1 MPFRC
6 LMGAVSI
13 GALLSAFPASAQ
25 EAPQDDQD
33 RVLSEVQVTSTRL
46 RGTAVSDIE
55 PEQTLTTADIEAYGV
70 SSIEELI
77 AELGPELASS
87 RGRGGGDH
95 VFLVDGVRIAS
106 FREIRSYPPE
116 AIERMDVLPEEAA
129 LQYGYG
135 ANQRVIN
142 IVLKPDFSAW
152 TFSLEFGGPV
162 EGAGQRGEFDVDY
175 LGIADGQRSSVDG
188 EIEID
193 NAILESD
200 RGLGDP
206 LAGAN
211 SLRDESQSLEIGG
224 STHRGIFGNVGM
236 TLSGD
241 IEISEGE
248 ELLGFSEQDFL
259 LPAASPFSTTGA
271 DESFTRYI
279 GVPGVLTQTSDST
292 DANINLTLTRDVGD
306 WFVTSTTS
314 LGHNTSTTE
323 TDRAPDV
330 TGFQAALNALDPTV
344 APTADLSPFISL
356 SEERTERTTDTF
368 STNLLA
374 NGDLWE
380 ITGGWV
386 GAGLSVDLSHASRS
400 SETDFNGTRTRSSLD
415 RQIAKVQGSFDFPLI
430 VSDMDIPGFESLV
443 ANATVNASNYSDF
456 GTLFGFDGT
465 LSWSPVEDI
474 RILTSYTLEEGA
486 PSMSQLGDT
495 LSVTPNVEIFDFVQG
510 EAVLATR
517 ISGGNDQLIAD
528 TRQVWKASVEWEPL
542 DETDLDL
549 RLTYTDSRIDDPIGA
564 FPSVDAA
571 VEAAFPNRFV
581 RDANGDLLSV
591 DLRPV
596 NYVEETRRDIRW
608 QLTFRDSFAEPETPQ
623 RGGRGE
629 GRSPA
634 SGGNASGA
642 PQTAPPSSSNGA
654 ERPAGGPPPAASG
667 DTRPQSGG
675 GTPPASGSGNARPGG
690 GPPPSARGGGRPR
703 GGMMGRRGPPA
714 GGRLFVSLSHTIN
727 LEDQRVLA
735 DGFPVQDFLN
745 GAASGL
751 GGQPE
756 HEVRLTSGVFY
767 KGYGARLSA
776 NWQSATEVDT
786 SSSVL
791 KFSDQTS
798 VNLRFFHSVTD
809 QTFIGRN
816 VEWLRGTR
824 FSLEIDNLLDDVVT
838 VTDNT
843 GVIPLRYE
851 GNRLDPVG
859 TQVMFSVRRQF

>member
-1 MPFRC
+1 MRFRC
-6 LMGAVSI
+6 LLGAVSI

-46 RGTAVSDIE
+46 RGTAVSGIE

-142 IVLKPDFSAW
+142 IILKPDFSAW

-175 LGIADGQRSSVDG
+175 LGIADGRRSSVDG
-188 EIEID
+188 EIEVD

-224 STHRGIFGNVGM
+224 STHRGVFGNVGM

-259 LPAASPFSTTGA
+259 LPAASPFSTTGT

-292 DANINLTLTRDVGD
+292 NANINLTFTRDVGD

-330 TGFQAALNALDPTV
+330 TGFQAALNELDPTV
-344 APTADLSPFISL
+344 APTADLSPFVSL

-400 SETDFNGTRTRSSLD
+400 SETDFNGTRTTSSLD

-510 EAVLATR
+510 ESVLATR

-608 QLTFRDSFAEPETPQ
+608 QLTFRDSFAEPERPQ
-623 RGGRGE
+623 RGARVE
-629 GRSPA
+629 GR
-634 SGGNASGA
+634 
-642 PQTAPPSSSNGA
+642 TPPS
-654 ERPAGGPPPAASG
+654 
-667 DTRPQSGG
+667 
-675 GTPPASGSGNARPGG
+675 SGSGNARPGG

-727 LEDQRVLA
+727 LKDQRVLA

-756 HEVRLTSGVFY
+756 HEVQLTSGVFY

-816 VEWLRGTR
+816 VELLRGTR

>member
-1 MPFRC
+1 MRFRC
-6 LMGAVSI
+6 LLGAVSI
-13 GALLSAFPASAQ
+13 GALFSAFPVSAQ
-25 EAPQDDQD
+25 EEPQDDQD

-46 RGTAVSDIE
+46 RGSAITDIE
-55 PEQTLTTADIEAYGV
+55 PEQILTSADIEAYGV
-70 SSIEELI
+70 ASIEELI

-142 IVLKPDFSAW
+142 IILKPEFSAW
-152 TFSLEFGGPV
+152 TFSTEFGGPV
-162 EGAGQRGEFDVDY
+162 EGAGQQGEFDVGY
-175 LGIADGQRSSVDG
+175 LGIGDGRRSSLDG
-188 EIEID
+188 EINFE
-193 NAILESD
+193 NSILESD

-211 SLRDESQSLEIGG
+211 SLRDESRSLELGG
-224 STHRGIFGNVGM
+224 STHRGVFGNVGM

-241 IEISEGE
+241 IEVSEGE
-248 ELLGFSEQDFL
+248 ELLGFSEQDFV
-259 LPAASPFSTTGA
+259 LPAASPFSSSST
-271 DESFTRYI
+271 DENFTRYI

-292 DANINLTLTRDVGD
+292 NANINLTFTRDVGD

-314 LGHNTSTTE
+314 LGRTTSTTE
-323 TDRAPDV
+323 TDRAPDA
-330 TGFQAALNALDPTV
+330 TSFQAALNALDPSV

-356 SEERTERTTDTF
+356 SEERTERTSDTF

-380 ITGGWV
+380 ITGGWI
-386 GAGLSVDLSHASRS
+386 GAGLSVDLSHASRR
-400 SETDFNGTRTRSSLD
+400 SETDFDGTRTTSSLD
-415 RQIAKVQGSFDFPLI
+415 RQIAKIQGSFDFPLI
-430 VSDMDIPGFESLV
+430 VADMDIPGFESLM

-465 LSWSPVEDI
+465 LSWSPNEDV

-486 PSMSQLGDT
+486 PTMSQLGDT
-495 LSVTPNVEIFDFVQG
+495 QSVTPNVEIFDFVQG
-510 EAVLATR
+510 KSVLATR

-542 DETDLDL
+542 EETDLDL

-623 RGGRGE
+623 RPQGAAGRG
-629 GRSPA
+629 
-634 SGGNASGA
+634 GNTGGA
-642 PQTAPPSSSNGA
+642 PQTAPPSSSDRAG
-654 ERPAGGPPPAASG
+654 RPSGGPPGGSAPSS
-667 DTRPQSGG
+667 SGG
-675 GTPPASGSGNARPGG
+675 GGSRSGG
-690 GPPPSARGGGRPR
+690 GPPPSARGRGGPPG

-714 GGRLFVSLSHTIN
+714 GGRLFVSVGHTIN
-727 LEDQRVLA
+727 LENQRVLA

-756 HEVRLTSGVFY
+756 HEVQLTTGVFY
-767 KGYGARLSA
+767 NGYGARLSA
-776 NWQSATEVDT
+776 NWQSATEVET
-786 SSSVL
+786 ASSVL
-791 KFSDQTS
+791 RFSDQTS
-798 VNLRFFHSVTD
+798 VNLRFFHSVTE
-809 QTFIGRN
+809 QTFVGRN
-816 VEWLRGTR
+816 AEWLRGTR
-824 FSLEIDNLLDDVVT
+824 FSLEIDNLLDDIVT
-838 VTDNT
+838 VTDAS

-859 TQVMFSVRRQF
+859 TRVMFSVRRQF